1 MIIIGH
7 RGASGHAPE
16 NTLAAFRLAEE
27 MGCAWVELDVHH
39 LEDELLVIHD
49 DIVDRTTSGTGS
61 LTDLGLAKVRQLDA
75 GSGERVPTLK
85 EVLDLLAGRVSINIE
100 LKGPGTAEPVSALLL
115 HQCQAGP
122 WQPDHFLLSSFN
134 HRELAKADP
143 TFARG
148 VLWGKSHPDM
158 IPRTLG
164 LNGQWMNIAL
174 RNTHE
179 ALVEAAHQA
188 GLKVAVYTVNEPDHL
203 LALADMGVD
212 AVFSDYPDRG
222 LDAGFSAANS

>member
-85 EVLDLLAGRVSINIE
+85 EV
-100 LKGPGTAEPVSALLL
+100 
-115 HQCQAGP
+115 
-122 WQPDHFLLSSFN
+122 PD
-134 HRELAKADP
+134 
-143 TFARG
+143 
-148 VLWGKSHPDM
+148 
-158 IPRTLG
+158 
-164 LNGQWMNIAL
+164 
-174 RNTHE
+174 
-179 ALVEAAHQA
+179 
-188 GLKVAVYTVNEPDHL
+188 
-203 LALADMGVD
+203 
-212 AVFSDYPDRG
+212 
-222 LDAGFSAANS
+222 